1 MLKGHNT
8 DKINKEKNRNN
19 YLSSLGSESF
29 NPIKKL
35 GSKYFLNDEKE
46 TKNNNMK
53 NMRKKNFNL
62 TYYSNKISMNL
73 KNIFN
78 TNTNINESS
87 YINNNLNNF
96 LFSNNTSLVDDLS
109 ENEIFRMKKNV
120 FNDMNLIQLK
130 KKVSALKKSIES
142 KYFNNKA
149 KHKYNDSQIIKLQSM
164 GDDTDL
170 NQTEKTY
177 NNLNDKTNISNKK
190 KKKSIKNN
198 IQNEINPNDINRK
211 ITRKV
216 NLFDSFDDE
225 EYLYEEIDFYIP
237 PNSLFIKIFDILIIV
252 SSLIYFILIP
262 YFLSTNF
269 SISKQNRL
277 FTIIFMFIDVIYIL
291 EIINSG
297 FSLFFFFSLFG
308 KERYF

>member
-1 MLKGHNT
+1 M
-8 DKINKEKNRNN
+8 
-19 YLSSLGSESF
+19 
-29 NPIKKL
+29 IKQ
-35 GSKYFLNDEKE
+35 
-46 TKNNNMK
+46 
-53 NMRKKNFNL
+53 
-62 TYYSNKISMNL
+62 I
-73 KNIFN
+73 
-78 TNTNINESS
+78 
-87 YINNNLNNF
+87 
-96 LFSNNTSLVDDLS
+96 
-109 ENEIFRMKKNV
+109 
-120 FNDMNLIQLK
+120 
-130 KKVSALKKSIES
+130 
-142 KYFNNKA
+142 
-149 KHKYNDSQIIKLQSM
+149 SQIKR
-164 GDDTDL
+164 
-170 NQTEKTY
+170 
-177 NNLNDKTNISNKK
+177 
-190 KKKSIKNN
+190 KSIKNSV
-198 IQNEINPNDINRK
+198 QNESNPNDINRK